1 MNQNNSAHRLC
12 TILEKAIEIE
22 GDQKDTTAIIGT
34 AMGIE
39 DISDRC
45 FMTDFFVLIAD
56 VERSILLLRNVPKK
70 ESYIKTIREIQTIF
84 FSHSL
89 RHEHWPNI
97 KSIIQNRNLILL
109 LDACANFIG
118 REIPVENLS
127 ENQLN
132 NYLLECEELLKTV
145 TESDLEDDLKTFL
158 IVRLEEVC
166 SAIRHYSIGGSE
178 RLRTVVEANIGGMI
192 LRSAGISSK
201 DREQPVLKKLF
212 SWFLIFGS
220 LLGMVTDSQ
229 SLLQSGF
236 VTNFFL
242 TPGK

>member
-12 TILEKAIEIE
+12 TILEKAMDIE
-22 GDQKDTTAIIGT
+22 GDQKDTTAIIGN

-39 DISDRC
+39 DITDRC

-56 VERSILLLRNVPKK
+56 VERSILLLRNVSKK
-70 ESYIKTIREIQTIF
+70 TDYINTIRQLQTVF

-89 RHEHWPNI
+89 RSDHWPSI
-97 KSIIQNRNLILL
+97 KSIIKGGNLTLI
-109 LDACANFIG
+109 LDACANFIA
-118 REIPVENLS
+118 RELPVENLS
-127 ENQLN
+127 EQKLSD
-132 NYLLECEELLKTV
+132 YLSECEDLLAKV
-145 TESDLEDDLKTFL
+145 TESDLTDDLKTFL

-166 SAIRHYSIGGSE
+166 SAIRHYSVGGSE

-192 LRSAGISSK
+192 LRSAGISPK
-201 DREQPVLKKLF
+201 DREKPILKTLF
-212 SWFLIFGS
+212 SWFLTVGS

-236 VTNFFL
+236 VTQFFL
-242 TPGK
+242 PPSK